1 MNLQP
6 QTTPGAVPAPSISS
20 TASAALADQAAPT
33 PPARHPSDRP
43 PGPPMR
49 WWGLPLLRAMKRDY
63 LGFVADLQRQH
74 GDITFMR
81 LGREQAYDVFDPA
94 WVRAALVDQ
103 AEHLV
108 RWERGMDIFAQAFG
122 QSVLV
127 TEGEVWQRQRR
138 MLMPGFSPKRVQ
150 GYATLMQAAADRVLD
165 AAVPPGAQQATVAM
179 APLMTGLTMDV
190 MLRTLFSQPDQGEAA
205 AAARAT
211 QVLSQAAV
219 NEMFWPLTLPDW
231 LPLPGKR
238 DKRWALRT
246 LHGLVRQHTAQRRAM
261 APDSAPQDDLLAML
275 LAVRDE
281 TTGQGLS
288 PAEVHDQCMVM
299 FQAGHETSAT
309 ALAWWAALMAQ
320 HPAAQQR
327 AQAELHQVLGGRPA
341 TAADLPALDWLMAS
355 LKEAMRLFPP
365 VAALMTRRVRRP
377 VQLGAW
383 TVPAGALLRFTP
395 SVIQRDP
402 RWFPQPEVFRPE
414 RFTANA
420 EPPPRGA
427 WLPFGTGPRV
437 CIGQHFALLEMGLV
451 AAGLLQRYA
460 LQPLP
465 GQGLPAADFNV
476 TLRPQGDLPLQL
488 RRRAACS

>member
-1 MNLQP
+1 MAAP
-6 QTTPGAVPAPSISS
+6 PALDAPP
-20 TASAALADQAAPT
+20 AALV
-33 PPARHPSDRP
+33 RHPGDRP
-43 PGPPMR
+43 PGPSSP

-81 LGREQAYDVFDPA
+81 LGHEQAYDIFDPA

-108 RWERGMDIFAQAFG
+108 RWERGMDIFAQTFG

-165 AAVPPGAQQATVAM
+165 AAVPLGAQQTTVAM

-190 MLRTLFSQPDQGEAA
+190 MLRTLFSQPDQGAAAA

-246 LHGLVRQHTAQRRAM
+246 LHGLVRQHTAQRRAL
-261 APDSAPQDDLLAML
+261 APHSAPQDDLLAML
-275 LAVRDE
+275 LAVRDD

-309 ALAWWAALMAQ
+309 ALTWWAALMAQ

-327 AQAELHQVLGGRPA
+327 AQAELQQVLGGRPA

-355 LKEAMRLFPP
+355 LKEAMRLYPP
-365 VAALMTRRVRRP
+365 IAALMSRRVRRP
-377 VQLGAW
+377 LQLGGW
-383 TVPAGALLRFTP
+383 TVPAGALLRLTP
-395 SVIQRDP
+395 AVIQRDP
-402 RWFPQPEVFRPE
+402 RWYPQPEAFRPE
-414 RFTANA
+414 RFTAHA

-451 AAGLLQRYA
+451 AAGLLQRYE
-460 LQPLP
+460 LQCLP

-476 TLRPQGDLPLQL
+476 TLRPQGEVPLQL
-488 RRRAACS
+488 RRRGPAGA